1 MTAWLIN
8 CWLIDDS
15 LAANHTPTST
25 APTHA
30 YIVML
35 PGPCCSTVYKTHPQ
49 YRPQKTLSSYQ
60 HGSITLRSA
69 SGLQRAAARSTA
81 TAQKQ
86 LPKSLLSFPNKKA
99 ARSERT
105 FHRQL
110 HHTSR
115 SRAITPLETPASLPT
130 QKQEEVVYVEHVHC
144 IQLFQRTHVCVCWKR
159 KKKGGVFFCSE
170 RKIRGRT
177 RSLRWCVCFSYG
189 CMYVSRAATDDYC
202 HYRIICGYFSWLP
215 FIILWRWR
223 L

>member
-1 MTAWLIN
+1 
-8 CWLIDDS
+8 
-15 LAANHTPTST
+15 
-25 APTHA
+25 
-30 YIVML
+30 ML

-130 QKQEEVVYVEHVHC
+130 QKQEEVVYVC
-144 IQLFQRTHVCVCWKR
+144 ACVGKE
-159 KKKGGVFFCSE
+159 KKKGVFFFAL
-170 RKIRGRT
+170 RGKLEGGHDPCGDVYVFLTGVCMCRG
-177 RSLRWCVCFSYG
+177 LRL
-189 CMYVSRAATDDYC
+189 M
-202 HYRIICGYFSWLP
+202 IIV
-215 FIILWRWR
+215 IIE
-223 L
+223 